1 MKIEGTML
9 LKYLK
14 VNLFDKMDKYSNY
27 RKYGFEFYIVD
38 SFLIIIY
45 KGKEYRIT
53 IIKKNNIYYLYMNP
67 FKNSYFITKLNRK
80 VNDIDLILKL
90 IKQDYL
96 FTTKK

>member
-38 SFLIIIY
+38 SFLIMI
-45 KGKEYRIT
+45 
-53 IIKKNNIYYLYMNP
+53 
-67 FKNSYFITKLNRK
+67 
-80 VNDIDLILKL
+80 
-90 IKQDYL
+90 
-96 FTTKK
+96 

>member
-1 MKIEGTML
+1 
-9 LKYLK
+9 
-14 VNLFDKMDKYSNY
+14 
-27 RKYGFEFYIVD
+27 
-38 SFLIIIY
+38 
-45 KGKEYRIT
+45 
-53 IIKKNNIYYLYMNP
+53 MNP